1 MKMSSIDLNRPTCK
15 CEAKR
20 CVLVV
25 DDDPQTSQDH
35 AQDLRDWGYEPV
47 VAEGQGM
54 KLLEDARAKARRHR
68 CRVAIVDMRLF
79 DADGDE
85 SGLALAGQLAPTVCV
100 IVTAYG
106 TLASTNRS
114 RRYDNIASFFEKGD
128 DPDGLIGEVHNA
140 FEKFCPCSLEVEGP
154 GYDELLRRILRD
166 SPEARPDEIRCAL
179 ECLYR
184 DENPRPDEN
193 LHPDENPKIE
203 KLHLVVPDA
212 PYPLQTTATA
222 PARSAVYIA
231 EPIRADRRPC
241 QREVVKVAERQ
252 KIEREAENYK
262 RRIKPFVPAGRCA
275 RIEDRGH
282 SVVLWNI
289 GAIRYTNIARDNRQL
304 FRAWYAH
311 ASSEQVTRAL
321 EDLFSA
327 TLGPLYKERDGADS
341 QSVYDYYIAHM
352 FKSDFESRIHGYC
365 ADHPDKLNAATL
377 LGAALM
383 LRDPV
388 WWALKHRGQS
398 SFRSRWEA
406 LTHGDLHS
414 GNIFV
419 DEHCE
424 TYVLDYERSGPGYI
438 LRDFAELEA
447 DIRLRL
453 APIAPEQLRLL
464 YALDLALLAPTRGS
478 TEPQPPIW
486 RRMRG
491 LDSDAAC
498 ELQKAF
504 EAICVLRR
512 LARELTGELD
522 QMNQYYWALLMETLI
537 SVLRNYSDVEASAK
551 AAAINRARLS
561 AALIAERLAAW
572 NSDWPPRGWPRPEDL
587 PERSEP
593 PTVVEPDEE

>member
-1 MKMSSIDLNRPTCK
+1 MKMSSSDLNRPTCK

-106 TLASTNRS
+106 TIPATNRS

-128 DPDGLIGEVHNA
+128 DPDELIGEVHNA
-140 FEKFCPCSLEVEGP
+140 FEKFCPCSLEVVGQ
-154 GYDELLRRILRD
+154 GYDELMRRTTVRD
-166 SPEARPDEIRCAL
+166 SSEAGPDEIRCAL

-184 DENPRPDEN
+184 GED
-193 LHPDENPKIE
+193 PKIR
-203 KLHLVVPDA
+203 KLHLALPNDA
-212 PYPLQTTATA
+212 YRSQSTAA
-222 PARSAVYIA
+222 VSARSGVYLA
-231 EPIRADRRPC
+231 EPIREDGRPS
-241 QREVVKVAERQ
+241 QREVVKVAAKE
-252 KIEREAENYK
+252 KIKAEVMNYSK
-262 RRIKPFVPAGRCA
+262 YVKNLLLTDRCA

-289 GAIRYTNIARDNRQL
+289 GAIRYTNIARDDRRL
-304 FRAWYAH
+304 FSAWYADK
-311 ASSEQVTRAL
+311 SSEDVKCAL
-321 EDLFSA
+321 DDLFEQ
-327 TLGPLYKERDGADS
+327 TLAPWYRETSPADS
-341 QSVYDYYIAHM
+341 QHIFDYYVGHM
-352 FKSDFESRIHGYC
+352 FSPEF
-365 ADHPDKLNAATL
+365 ATL
-377 LGAALM
+377 IEEYPDQKDSFEVLLLPGKSFS
-383 LRDPV
+383 LRNPV
-388 WWALKHRGQS
+388 VWARKHRNQS
-398 SFRSRWEA
+398 SFRSRWQA

-419 DEHCE
+419 DEHCK

-438 LRDFAELEA
+438 LRDFVELEA
-447 DIRLRL
+447 DIRLQLTPTR
-453 APIAPEQLRLL
+453 PEQLHVL
-464 YALDLALLAPTRGS
+464 YALDLALLAQRSG
-478 TEPQPPIW
+478 E
-486 RRMRG
+486 
-491 LDSDAAC
+491 DSPRAPRWNRISGVDAATRRN
-498 ELQKAF
+498 LQKTF
-504 EAICVLRR
+504 DAIVTLRR
-512 LARELTGELD
+512 LAHELTGELD
-522 QMNQYYWALLMETLI
+522 RMDQYYWALLMEMLI
-537 SVLRNYSDVEASAK
+537 SVVRKYAHVQDQRAID
-551 AAAINRARLS
+551 AARYRALLS